1 MQFAAVAKPSFPQTK
16 EEIKNSAS
24 QIVPV
29 SLNVSDTEDSE
40 MKSQGIKILM
50 ALKLSY
56 LLPINLDVNMVTML
70 CVHSLITTALNW
82 MDPQGR

>member
-1 MQFAAVAKPSFPQTK
+1 M

-24 QIVPV
+24 QIMLVSQNVP
-29 SLNVSDTEDSE
+29 DTEDSTI
-40 MKSQGIKILM
+40 KSQSIKILM

-56 LLPINLDVNMVTML
+56 LVPINLDVNMVTML
-70 CVHSLITTALNW
+70 CVHSLIMTALNW